1 MSSCPRI
8 QPRQMN
14 MRAQRRLR
22 AAMLS
27 PDILSESESEERPV
41 LDPRQSQDSFLCST
55 SPQSVAPDAPP
66 TCPLA
71 IQLRAATALMPC
83 SCIVIVYALDVIH
96 VCVCVCVCVCAC
108 ADGIAPLS
116 PLLLS
121 LPFLI
126 PPFSLSLSVSFSL
139 LQASA
144 TLRPQSSLTC
154 KRPGA
159 DERWW
164 HLHRAACRILSILLL
179 PSCCPSSGTS
189 TNECICACKHM

>member
-41 LDPRQSQDSFLCST
+41 LDPRQPQDSFLCST

-96 VCVCVCVCVCAC
+96 VCVCVCVCMCVLVQMALH
-108 ADGIAPLS
+108 LS
-116 PLLLS
+116 PLSFSLS
-121 LPFLI
+121 PSSFR
-126 PPFSLSLSVSFSL
+126 PSLSLSLSL
-139 LQASA
+139 
-144 TLRPQSSLTC
+144 SL
-154 KRPGA
+154 
-159 DERWW
+159 
-164 HLHRAACRILSILLL
+164 S
-179 PSCCPSSGTS
+179 PSCKPVQ
-189 TNECICACKHM
+189 H

>member
-1 MSSCPRI
+1 MHLRHRWSIRYFQFPQRRLLLHAHQRLNTGETQEREAMSSCPRI

-41 LDPRQSQDSFLCST
+41 LDPRQPQDSFLCST

-96 VCVCVCVCVCAC
+96 VCVCVCVCVCLC
-108 ADGIAPLS
+108 RWHCTSLPSPSLS
-116 PLLLS
+116 PLPHSALL
-121 LPFLI
+121 
-126 PPFSLSLSVSFSL
+126 SLSLSLSL
-139 LQASA
+139 FLPLASQCNIE
-144 TLRPQSSLTC
+144 TTVEPDL
-154 KRPGA
+154 
-159 DERWW
+159 
-164 HLHRAACRILSILLL
+164 
-179 PSCCPSSGTS
+179 
-189 TNECICACKHM
+189 

>member
-1 MSSCPRI
+1 MHLRHRWSIRYFQFPQRRLLLHAHQRLNTGETQEREAMSSCPRI

-96 VCVCVCVCVCAC
+96 VCVCVCVCVCLC
-108 ADGIAPLS
+108 RWHCTSLPSPSLS
-116 PLLLS
+116 PLPHSALLS
-121 LPFLI
+121 LSLCLFL
-126 PPFSLSLSVSFSL
+126 PL
-139 LQASA
+139 ASQCNIE
-144 TLRPQSSLTC
+144 TTVEPDL
-154 KRPGA
+154 
-159 DERWW
+159 
-164 HLHRAACRILSILLL
+164 
-179 PSCCPSSGTS
+179 
-189 TNECICACKHM
+189 

>member
-1 MSSCPRI
+1 MHLRHRWSIRYFQFPQRRLLLHAHQRLNTGETQEREAMSSCPRI

-41 LDPRQSQDSFLCST
+41 LDPRQPQDSFLCST

-126 PPFSLSLSVSFSL
+126 PPFSLSLSLSL
-139 LQASA
+139 
-144 TLRPQSSLTC
+144 SL
-154 KRPGA
+154 
-159 DERWW
+159 
-164 HLHRAACRILSILLL
+164 S
-179 PSCCPSSGTS
+179 PSCKPVQ
-189 TNECICACKHM
+189 H